1 MAISQFGH
9 RVDNLSQ
16 IIAQIF
22 TVQGSFYRNDS
33 PLIFL
38 KFIFCIMGLFV
49 PELHS
54 LSFGQY
60 ITIVSIFFQVIEST
74 LKNGLGNQINKK
86 LLVEK

>member
-9 RVDNLSQ
+9 RGDNLSQ

-22 TVQGSFYRNDS
+22 TVQDSFYRNDC

-38 KFIFCIMGLFV
+38 KFIFCVMRLFV

-54 LSFGQY
+54 LPFGQH
-60 ITIVSIFFQVIEST
+60 ITIVFIFFQVIEPT
-74 LKNGLGNQINKK
+74 LKN
-86 LLVEK
+86 